1 MAIEPENNTQTE
13 VEAYIKENMLKR
25 GRKPRIGQVDY
36 NVWDDPQYRKD
47 YYNEYYRNKRAS
59 MPKESVICECGKEYK
74 KHRLSSHK
82 TTKHHILYMEF
93 KEKGFKEIKNIS
105 PL

>member
-1 MAIEPENNTQTE
+1 MEIENNNHNDILNL
-13 VEAYIKENMLKR
+13 VEANMKKR
-25 GRKPRIGQVDY
+25 GRKPRIGQTDY

-47 YYNEYYRNKRAS
+47 YYNEYYKNKVAS
-59 MPKESVICECGKEYK
+59 LPKESVICECGREYK

-93 KEKGFKEIKNIS
+93 KNRLKEINNN
-105 PL
+105 